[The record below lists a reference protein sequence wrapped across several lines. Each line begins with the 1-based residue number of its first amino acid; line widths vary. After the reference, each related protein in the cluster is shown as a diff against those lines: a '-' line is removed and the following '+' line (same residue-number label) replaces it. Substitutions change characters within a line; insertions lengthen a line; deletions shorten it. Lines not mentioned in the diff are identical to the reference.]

1 MLAPRSVCEVPVG
14 NMKKNIKKKNINEI
28 ENEFYESDKIW
39 RMSEGWGVRLRCG
52 GGFAPPPHVAL
63 FLKLKLQ

>member
-1 MLAPRSVCEVPVG
+1 MVRAAIICHLFLMLSMRKCMLAPRSVCEVPVG

-39 RMSEGWGVRLRCG
+39 
-52 GGFAPPPHVAL
+52 
-63 FLKLKLQ
+63 